1 MPIVACLP
9 FLLVVLR
16 GETRIYTYSNRVG
29 ICDSWIL
36 DTDTSHNILHI
47 FMAEKNTKALCVQ
60 IVVELAFHG
69 FGFFPTLRDK
79 DEDEILSPPS

>member
-1 MPIVACLP
+1 MPVVASLP

-16 GETRIYTYSNRVG
+16 GEIRIYTYSNRVG

-36 DTDTSHNILHI
+36 DTDTSYNILHI

-60 IVVELAFHG
+60 IVVELAFRSSG
-69 FGFFPTLRDK
+69 FHPTLRDK
-79 DEDEILSPPS
+79 DEDEVLSPPL